1 MKVDRVY
8 DKATG
13 KTHVT
18 VTTLISNQGPTV
30 SEYDELPEIPAT
42 SVPTVDAMKY
52 VGNQISDTGRYI
64 TTFMDEM
71 LKLQQSHE
79 DDFTYNGERP
89 SVEVTTAILKSK
101 DSTEIL
107 WGLSP
112 NYTIIQVSLQAEAM
126 LSENDVVAI
135 NDATNNVILGK
146 FEASQFMGGL
156 NYNSQKLAIDIPSD
170 CESVTISSSTDIT
183 IFASILYI
191 KR

>member
-30 SEYDELPEIPAT
+30 SEYDELPDIPSA
-42 SVPTVDAMKY
+42 SAPTVAAMQLL
-52 VGNQISDTGRYI
+52 GNQIDNTGR
-64 TTFMDEM
+64 FMASYVEQM
-71 LKLQQSHE
+71 LKLQQRHE
-79 DDFTYNGERP
+79 YDFSYNGENP
-89 SVEVTTAILKSK
+89 SVGITTAVMKAK
-101 DSTEIL
+101 DVPVAL
-107 WGLSP
+107 NGLLSR
-112 NYTIIQVSLQAEAM
+112 YTIIQVSLQAEAV
-126 LSENDVVAI
+126 LSENDVVTI

>member
-30 SEYDELPEIPAT
+30 SEYDELPDIPSA
-42 SVPTVDAMKY
+42 SAPTVAAMQLL
-52 VGNQISDTGRYI
+52 GNQIDNTGR
-64 TTFMDEM
+64 FMASYVEQM
-71 LKLQQSHE
+71 LKLQQRHE
-79 DDFTYNGERP
+79 YDFSYNGENP
-89 SVEVTTAILKSK
+89 SVGITTAVMKAKGVPVALN
-101 DSTEIL
+101 
-107 WGLSP
+107 GLLSR
-112 NYTIIQVSLQAEAM
+112 YTIIQVSLQAEAM
-126 LSENDVVAI
+126 LSENDVVTI

-183 IFASILYI
+183 IFTSILYM

>member
-30 SEYDELPEIPAT
+30 SEYDELPDIPSA
-42 SVPTVDAMKY
+42 SAPTVAAMQLL
-52 VGNQISDTGRYI
+52 GNQIDNTGR
-64 TTFMDEM
+64 FMASYVEQM
-71 LKLQQSHE
+71 LKLQQRHE
-79 DDFTYNGERP
+79 YDFSYNGENP
-89 SVEVTTAILKSK
+89 SVGITTAVMKAK
-101 DSTEIL
+101 DVPVAL
-107 WGLSP
+107 NGLLSR
-112 NYTIIQVSLQAEAM
+112 YTIIQVSLQAENM
-126 LSENDVVAI
+126 LSENDVVTI

-156 NYNSQKLAIDIPSD
+156 NYNSQKLTIDIPSD

-183 IFASILYI
+183 IFTSILYI

>member
-30 SEYDELPEIPAT
+30 SEYDELPDIPSA
-42 SVPTVDAMKY
+42 SAPTVAA
-52 VGNQISDTGRYI
+52 VQLLGNQIDNTGR
-64 TTFMDEM
+64 FMASYVEQM
-71 LKLQQSHE
+71 LKLQQRHE
-79 DDFTYNGERP
+79 YDFSYNGENP
-89 SVEVTTAILKSK
+89 SVGITTAVMKAK
-101 DSTEIL
+101 DVPVAL
-107 WGLSP
+107 NGLLSR
-112 NYTIIQVSLQAEAM
+112 YTIIQVSLQAENM
-126 LSENDVVAI
+126 LSENDVVTI

-156 NYNSQKLAIDIPSD
+156 NYNSQKLTIDIPSD

-183 IFASILYI
+183 IFTSILYI